1 MSSVRFLSL
10 TGAAATLIALTSCG
24 NPQTPNPSTPEVNGS
39 PATTSQ
45 TTAPPSTAAD
55 QQQDVDYMTA
65 LGLMK
70 GHLLVA
76 KELLDQGK
84 PDQAEPHIGHPIEEL
99 YADVENQLPERNVK
113 DFKPTLNT
121 LHDFV
126 KSKPNA
132 PEITTEYKT
141 AMQEIDQAIEAL
153 PVSERQSPDFILSV
167 INRMLSTAEEEYNA
181 AIANGK
187 IVETIEYQDA
197 RGFILYANTLYQGIG
212 DQVSQ
217 DYPDQAQTLESSLNE
232 LQNALPSATP
242 PATPVMTP
250 EEVST
255 LTQTIQQTSQT
266 ISSSPS

>member
-24 NPQTPNPSTPEVNGS
+24 NPQTSTPTTPEANGS

-45 TTAPPSTAAD
+45 TTASPSTATD
-55 QQQDVDYMTA
+55 QPQDIDYMTT

-70 GHLLVA
+70 GHLLIA

-99 YADVENQLPERNVK
+99 YADVETQLSQRNVE
-113 DFKPTLNT
+113 DFKPTLNI

-132 PEITTEYKT
+132 PEINTEYKA
-141 AMQEIDQAIEAL
+141 AMQGIDQAIEAL
-153 PVSERQSPDFILSV
+153 PISERQSPDFILRV
-167 INRMLSTAEEEYNA
+167 ISQMLSTVEEEYNA
-181 AIANGK
+181 AIANDK
-187 IVETIEYQDA
+187 IVETIEYQDS
-197 RGFILYANTLYQGIG
+197 RGFILYANTLYQDIAE
-212 DQVSQ
+212 QVSQ
-217 DYPDQAQTLESSLNE
+217 EHPDAAQTLESSLNE
-232 LQNALPSATP
+232 LQNAVPSATP

-255 LTQTIQQTSQT
+255 LIQTIQKTSQT

>member
-1 MSSVRFLSL
+1 MSSVRFLSI

-24 NPQTPNPSTPEVNGS
+24 NPQTSNPATPEANGS

-45 TTAPPSTAAD
+45 TTASPSTTTD
-55 QQQDVDYMTA
+55 QQQDVDYMTT

-84 PDQAEPHIGHPIEEL
+84 PEQAEPHIGHPIEEL
-99 YADVENQLPERNVK
+99 YVDVETQLPERNVK
-113 DFKPTLNT
+113 DFKPTLNA

-132 PEITTEYKT
+132 PEITTEYK
-141 AMQEIDQAIEAL
+141 AVMQDIDQAIETL
-153 PVSERQSPDFILSV
+153 PASQRQSPDFILGV
-167 INRMLSTAEEEYNA
+167 INQILSTAEEEYNA

-217 DYPDQAQTLESSLNE
+217 EHPDAAQTLESSLNE
-232 LQNALPSATP
+232 LQNALSSATP
-242 PATPVMTP
+242 PATPVKTP

>member
-1 MSSVRFLSL
+1 M
-10 TGAAATLIALTSCG
+10 
-24 NPQTPNPSTPEVNGS
+24 
-39 PATTSQ
+39 TT
-45 TTAPPSTAAD
+45 
-55 QQQDVDYMTA
+55 

-84 PDQAEPHIGHPIEEL
+84 PEQAERHIGQPIEEL

-113 DFKPTLNT
+113 DLKPTLSRLQDT
-121 LHDFV
+121 L

-132 PEITTEYKT
+132 PDITIQHK
-141 AMQEIDQAIEAL
+141 AVMQDIDQAMEAL
-153 PVSERQSPDFILSV
+153 PAAQRQSPEFILSV
-167 INRMLSTAEEEYNA
+167 INRILSTAEEEYDA

-197 RGFILYANTLYQGIG
+197 RGFILYADTLYQSIG
-212 DQVSQ
+212 DQVSKEH
-217 DYPDQAQTLESSLNE
+217 PDAAQSIESSLSE
-232 LQNALPSATP
+232 LKNALPSATP

-250 EEVST
+250 EQVST
-255 LTQTIQQTSQT
+255 LIQTVQQTSQT